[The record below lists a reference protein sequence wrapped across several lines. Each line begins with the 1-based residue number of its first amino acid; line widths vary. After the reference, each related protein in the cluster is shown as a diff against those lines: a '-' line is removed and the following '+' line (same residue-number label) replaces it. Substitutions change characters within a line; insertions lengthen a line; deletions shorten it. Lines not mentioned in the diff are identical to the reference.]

1 MLQVLRTKL
10 IIHDGWRSHPSHKKS
25 TQEGRLSLFF
35 RRRGRWPSRGQS
47 SARGRPSRPARR
59 VMDPRLATAR
69 SFSVAAATPSPV
81 DAVGA
86 RWPRAIPGMPVRASP
101 RIAARYV
108 PPPSSG
114 SERGYVEAA
123 SLRPSGPRWASSLL
137 PRGRPAWERTG
148 YRSSWGMGRVS
159 PSGRTFDL
167 LGHHFLPK
175 YLYSGKATRTTFT
188 SYDVTT
194 E

>member
-1 MLQVLRTKL
+1 
-10 IIHDGWRSHPSHKKS
+10 
-25 TQEGRLSLFF
+25 
-35 RRRGRWPSRGQS
+35 
-47 SARGRPSRPARR
+47 
-59 VMDPRLATAR
+59 MDPRLATAR

-137 PRGRPAWERTG
+137 PRGASASLVAAHSPDPSPAAGAQVVRFSRAPSILAG
-148 YRSSWGMGRVS
+148 GSGLRRAPLPSRAASSLLPPGQRVARASASGASPPGFSEGS
-159 PSGRTFDL
+159 PSGSTEASSSVTPLWFLGPRAREHDL
-167 LGHHFLPK
+167 LSACQEGASP
-175 YLYSGKATRTTFT
+175 R
-188 SYDVTT
+188 
-194 E
+194 